1 MLMSLKDI
9 SIDISKC
16 DNTSN
21 YVFSHVEPCELE
33 DLQIESPIV
42 GEGTYGE
49 YNLTVIYHPLI
60 SKEPH
65 YNQFCVSRHLVGIQ
79 TEIKPYSIAMELNC
93 WTWNTINDRAQVII

>member
-9 SIDISKC
+9 PMQLTLEHLQVDISKC

-21 YVFSHVEPCELE
+21 YVFLRVQPCELA

-49 YNLTVIYHPLI
+49 YHLTVIYHPFVRNHI
-60 SKEPH
+60 TRNH
-65 YNQFCVSRHLVGIQ
+65 IHIRRGSRL
-79 TEIKPYSIAMELNC
+79 M
-93 WTWNTINDRAQVII
+93 

>member
-9 SIDISKC
+9 PIDISKC

-42 GEGTYGE
+42 GEGT
-49 YNLTVIYHPLI
+49 
-60 SKEPH
+60 
-65 YNQFCVSRHLVGIQ
+65 
-79 TEIKPYSIAMELNC
+79 
-93 WTWNTINDRAQVII
+93 